1 MHSNRVSNPLN
12 PPLSGGKLRTG
23 NLKKNLEAFM
33 AVDIDFVKIPPKAS
47 VEVIKL
53 VNAESNP
60 DIGLRLGVKGGGCS
74 GLSYDL
80 QFTPQEN
87 GDTIISHEGFNVFM
101 DAKSMIYLKGMQL
114 DFQDGLQGK
123 GFVFV
128 NPNATST
135 CGCGESFS
143 IT

>member
-1 MHSNRVSNPLN
+1 
-12 PPLSGGKLRTG
+12 
-23 NLKKNLEAFM
+23 
-33 AVDIDFVKIPPKAS
+33 
-47 VEVIKL
+47 
-53 VNAESNP
+53 
-60 DIGLRLGVKGGGCS
+60 
-74 GLSYDL
+74 
-80 QFTPQEN
+80 
-87 GDTIISHEGFNVFM
+87 M
-101 DAKSMIYLKGMQL
+101 DPKSMIYLKGMQL